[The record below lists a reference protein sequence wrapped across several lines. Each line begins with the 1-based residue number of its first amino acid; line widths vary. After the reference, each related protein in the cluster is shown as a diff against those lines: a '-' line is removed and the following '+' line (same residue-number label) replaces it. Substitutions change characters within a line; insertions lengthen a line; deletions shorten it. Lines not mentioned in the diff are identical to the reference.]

1 MTTPTAG
8 ELALLRTQP
17 HRSKLYLSI
26 FEPQTVFAARVNDLG
41 AAKGDMVIT
50 YDTVTTGNYL
60 GISGGMTMYVGTTL
74 GGKEKG
80 AIWTYKRT
88 STTITVGENSH
99 INWADG
105 DYLTVVNFHQIW
117 PVYPR
122 YTQSATDITVY
133 KFYDLAYNGQN
144 EKLGGLM
151 VMGGNYAG
159 FINQTT
165 GSCMV
170 YYDGSETSSVNGTTG
185 SAFSWS
191 FEGGTPTGSSAV
203 TPGWINYT
211 GTGHYRTLLSI
222 TSPTGTADY
231 GIRQVSIYDRPG
243 EGDNTPILSWGL
255 ESLAGS
261 RDEGGYTGR
270 LWVKEDVSS
279 VVDGALVVLFS
290 DNWYGDT
297 KQSIGGNSSNR
308 ENIFFVGYIMDGS
321 IDYDYQTSTAFFDVG
336 SPSEIM
342 KLCEA
347 FGVEL
352 EDSGDPVASALA
364 KGVDPWIYM
373 AGLTVKSALW
383 EYYAFTSS
391 CQSLMDM
398 RYIGTDFDLSHF
410 SADRTS
416 LYDASN
422 TFLKEAVYGKACC
435 DRQGA
440 MYFEVESA
448 AINNAAATLNTN
460 MFIDSHDWMGNPNIT
475 EQMVDAVSYYEAGGT
490 AYYGISAGSGTYTP
504 LLAAGPGLVP
514 AYRGRNMKTTGLA
527 LTSQGQL
534 NTLVGNIWANL
545 NADYPDVSLDLVGNF
560 SNIDIA
566 PQEVVKLTL
575 NVADTFRGISW
586 NQKAFTPTSMT
597 WNYDAKDNLLLPSI
611 SLAEVT
617 QGNAGQTIAIPLEP
631 PDAGYKQPPI
641 QLPPPMPSF
650 PVPPIDW
657 GFSGYEWVP
666 SIEDP
671 NDPDSGWMA
680 PFSWE
685 LTLGANDTAYG
696 WWLSNPGYTASA
708 ITIYPYVVI
717 VGSSDGNICY
727 TMTVNWAAENTP
739 GSWTDTINTGLA
751 DPWSIYTVSGAPGM
765 YRLPG
770 LLLGPGTTDGT
781 YASGDHSLQL
791 FFTRKGAEA
800 PDTIDDT
807 IYFLGWLIAY
817 G

>member
-26 FEPQTVFAARVNDLG
+26 FEPQIVFAARVNDVG
-41 AAKGDMVIT
+41 AAKGDQVIT
-50 YDTVTTGNYL
+50 FDGVTTGNYL
-60 GISGGMTMYVGTTL
+60 GISGGMTLYVGTTL

-99 INWADG
+99 INWADD
-105 DYLTVVNFHQIW
+105 DYITIVNFHQIW

-191 FEGGTPTGSSAV
+191 FEGGTPTGSTAV

-211 GTGHYRTLLSI
+211 GTGHYRTLLSV

-231 GIRQVSIYDRPG
+231 GIRHVSIYDRPG
-243 EGDNTPILSWGL
+243 EGNNTPILNWGL

-261 RDEGGYTGR
+261 RDEGGYTAR
-270 LWVKEDVSS
+270 IWIKEDVSS
-279 VVDGALVVLFS
+279 VVDGALVVIFS
-290 DNWYGDT
+290 DDWYGDT
-297 KQSIGGNSSNR
+297 QQSIGGNSTNR
-308 ENIFFVGYIMDGS
+308 EHIFFVGYIMDGS

-342 KLCEA
+342 KLGEA
-347 FGVEL
+347 FSVSV
-352 EDSGDPVASALA
+352 EDSGNPTASALA
-364 KGVDPWIYM
+364 KGGDPWFYFV
-373 AGLTVKSALW
+373 GLTVKSALW
-383 EYYAFTSS
+383 HYYAFHSS

-398 RYIGTDFDLSHF
+398 RYVGTNFDINYF
-410 SADRTS
+410 DADRTS
-416 LYDASN
+416 LYDAAD
-422 TFLKEAVYGKACC
+422 TFLKTTVYGKACC

-440 MYFEVESA
+440 MYFEVETA
-448 AINNAAATLNTN
+448 AINNASATLNTN

-475 EQMVDAVSYYEAGGT
+475 EGGDEVSYLEMGGV
-490 AYYGISAGSGTYTP
+490 AYYGISAGSGTYSA
-504 LLAAGPGLVP
+504 LLSAAPGLTP
-514 AYRGRNMKTTGLA
+514 AYRGRNMKVSGLA

-534 NTLVGNIWANL
+534 NTLVGNIWENMNAN
-545 NADYPDVSLDLVGNF
+545 YPEVSLDLAGNF
-560 SNIDIA
+560 RNIDIA
-566 PQEVVKLTL
+566 PQEVVKLSL

-597 WNYDAKDNLLLPSI
+597 WSYDAQNNLLLPSV

-617 QGNAGQTIAIPLEP
+617 QGNAGQTVAIPITP

-641 QLPPPMPSF
+641 LPPPMPPF

-657 GFSGYEWVP
+657 GAVGVNYAVPIVGYDSTNSLDLFYEGPGIYFDGDTTSRCYGVWRVPDTYVSETVTIAVAISMGGAATSTVNAKLQAYRERCGSSIVSDTDAYSDVVVANTGIRTLNCIYAKEVSVSLSLQAGDCIRIIFDRAGTAGSGT
-666 SIEDP
+666 D
-671 NDPDSGWMA
+671 D
-680 PFSWE
+680 
-685 LTLGANDTAYG
+685 GAAG
-696 WWLSNPGYTASA
+696 
-708 ITIYPYVVI
+708 YVV
-717 VGSSDGNICY
+717 
-727 TMTVNWAAENTP
+727 A
-739 GSWTDTINTGLA
+739 
-751 DPWSIYTVSGAPGM
+751 
-765 YRLPG
+765 
-770 LLLGPGTTDGT
+770 
-781 YASGDHSLQL
+781 
-791 FFTRKGAEA
+791 
-800 PDTIDDT
+800 
-807 IYFLGWLIAY
+807 FLILMI
-817 G
+817 